1 MNKIIEIRNL
11 SKSFTNKNSVVTTV
25 LNELNLD
32 IYENEFVALMGPS
45 GAGKSTLLYLLGL
58 LDSSDN
64 GEIAFNVN
72 NNFVYPNTFS
82 DKQLSDFRNTEIGFI
97 FQFYHLLPEFT
108 AIENVM
114 IPAII
119 AGKTNKDAKN
129 LGTELIEKVG
139 LIDRINNKPN
149 ELSGGEQQ
157 RIAIARAL
165 INKPRIIL
173 ADEPT
178 GNLDSKNAEIVVNLL
193 HQIKKDYQITMLM
206 ATHSNEIAKS
216 TDRIFHLKDGKIFN
230 IETN

>member
-32 IYENEFVALMGPS
+32 IFENEFVALMGPS

-64 GEIAFNVN
+64 GQIAFNIN
-72 NNFVYPNTFS
+72 NNLVYPKTFS
-82 DKQLSDFRNTEIGFI
+82 DKQLSQFRNIEFGFI

-119 AGKTNKDAKN
+119 AGKTNKEAKN
-129 LGTELIEKVG
+129 LGTELIEQVG

-206 ATHSNEIAKS
+206 ATHSLEIAKT